1 MGEETVDLL
10 VEGGEASAGPPLGP
24 TLAPI
29 EAVDINEVVS
39 AINEATGGFE
49 GMEVPVEVVVDTETG
64 DFEIEVGTPPAAALL
79 KERAELDA
87 GSGEPDTI
95 KVANMPLKDV
105 IEVADLKLPD
115 LVALDLRGATKE
127 ILGSAQSLGVL
138 VDDKEPIEVQ
148 QDIDD
153 GVYDELWSGE
163 KDWQELP
170 DEAEGGDIDTE
181 AARQELEERA
191 AEREAEE
198 EEEEA
203 EEEAEGEEPEEG
215 EAEEEEESGEEPD
228 EEEEV
233 TEDEL

>member
-1 MGEETVDLL
+1 MGEETVNLL

-39 AINEATGGFE
+39 AINDATGGFE
-49 GMEVPVEVVVDTETG
+49 GMEVPVEVVVDDETG
-64 DFEIEVGTPPAAALL
+64 EFEVDVGTPPAAALL
-79 KERAELDA
+79 KERAGLDA
-87 GSGEPDTI
+87 GSGEPDTV

-138 VDDKEPIEVQ
+138 VDNKEPVEVQ
-148 QDIDD
+148 QDIDE
-153 GVYDELWSGE
+153 GMYDDLWSGE
-163 KDWQELP
+163 RDWRDLP
-170 DEAEGGDIDTE
+170 DEAEGGDIDTD

-191 AEREAEE
+191 AEREADDTEPEE
-198 EEEEA
+198 AEDEEEA
-203 EEEAEGEEPEEG
+203 EEPEEAG
-215 EAEEEEESGEEPD
+215 EPD
-228 EEEEV
+228 
-233 TEDEL
+233 TEDEEVEAE

>member
-1 MGEETVDLL
+1 MGEETVNLL

-29 EAVDINEVVS
+29 EAVDINEVVQ

-49 GMEVPVEVVVDTETG
+49 GMEVPVEVVVDTDTG
-64 DFEIEVGTPPAAALL
+64 DFDIDVGTPPAAALL
-79 KERAELDA
+79 KERAGLDA
-87 GSGEPDTI
+87 GSGEPDSI
-95 KVANMPLKDV
+95 KVANMPLKDI

-138 VDDKEPIEVQ
+138 VDNREPVDVQ

-163 KDWQELP
+163 QDWEELP
-170 DEAEGGDIDTE
+170 DEPEGGEIDTE
-181 AARQELEERA
+181 AARQELEQRA
-191 AEREAEE
+191 AEREEE
-198 EEEEA
+198 DDEEEA
-203 EEEAEGEEPEEG
+203 EAEEGEEAEEAGEPEG
-215 EAEEEEESGEEPD
+215 EDD
-228 EEEEV
+228 EEDYAE
-233 TEDEL
+233 

>member
-1 MGEETVDLL
+1 MGEETVNLL

-49 GMEVPVEVVVDTETG
+49 GMEVPVEVVVDDETG
-64 DFEIEVGTPPAAALL
+64 DFDIDVGTPPAAALL

-181 AARQELEERA
+181 AARAKLEERA
-191 AEREAEE
+191 AEREEE
-198 EEEEA
+198 EEDETGETEEGEEA
-203 EEEAEGEEPEEG
+203 EAGEEDAGETEEGEEAE
-215 EAEEEEESGEEPD
+215 D
-228 EEEEV
+228 EEEVEP
-233 TEDEL
+233 E

>member
-1 MGEETVDLL
+1 MGEETVNRL
-10 VEGGEASAGPPLGP
+10 VEGVEASAGPPLGP

-49 GMEVPVEVVVDTETG
+49 GMEVPVEVVVDDETG
-64 DFEIEVGTPPAAALL
+64 AFDVDVGTPPAAALL

-87 GSGEPDTI
+87 GSGEPDTV

-105 IEVADLKLPD
+105 IEVAELKLPD

-138 VDDKEPIEVQ
+138 VDDTEPIDVQ

-153 GVYDELWSGE
+153 GVYDAIWSGE
-163 KDWQELP
+163 QDWQELP
-170 DEAEGGDIDTE
+170 DEPEGGDIDTE
-181 AARQELEERA
+181 AARQKLEERM

-198 EEEEA
+198 EDEEEV
-203 EEEAEGEEPEEG
+203 EEADEGEGEEG
-215 EAEEEEESGEEPD
+215 EAD
-228 EEEEV
+228 EAVNDEAADEV
-233 TEDEL
+233 TEE